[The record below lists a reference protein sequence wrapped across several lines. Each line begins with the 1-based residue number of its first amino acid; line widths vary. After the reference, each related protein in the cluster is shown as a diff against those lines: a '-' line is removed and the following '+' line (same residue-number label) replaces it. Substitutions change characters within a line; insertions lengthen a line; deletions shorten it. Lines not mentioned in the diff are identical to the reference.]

1 MSARRIAG
9 KAAVWGIAG
18 IAAAGMAL
26 AASGIASADVTEEA
40 PSPQVSSRQ
49 ASVSSYQGTRNNA
62 PNVARGQADTRLAG
76 AGIVQAQ
83 GTVRDTPADRKQR
96 IADLGRQLYDR
107 IAGFADNLDKVGRS
121 LDETLPFAR
130 RTHDRFQHKGKSQ
143 LLRCVA
149 QFGF

>member
-83 GTVRDTPADRKQR
+83 GTVRDTPKAVVARP
-96 IADLGRQLYDR
+96 A
-107 IAGFADNLDKVGRS
+107 A
-121 LDETLPFAR
+121 PFQGPWPIGAPMG
-130 RTHDRFQHKGKSQ
+130 DF
-143 LLRCVA
+143 
-149 QFGF
+149 